1 MERRLV
7 FEPAPLAGAW
17 VVAPD
22 PRTDERGFFARAF
35 CQREF
40 AAHGLETGLVQA
52 NVSGSRHAGTIRGL
66 HYQVAP
72 AEETKLMR
80 CIRGS
85 VWDVVVD
92 LRPESPTFGQ
102 WFGTELSADNRRQLY
117 VPRGF
122 AHGYQTLVDDAE
134 MFYLVSA
141 FHSPEHER
149 GIRWNDPA
157 FAIDWPVRDSLHL
170 SPKDRAWPDFPASFA
185 HTRDA
190 AAPAAKDIR

>member
-1 MERRLV
+1 M
-7 FEPAPLAGAW
+7 
-17 VVAPD
+17 APD

-40 AAHGLETGLVQA
+40 AALGLETGLVQA

-85 VWDVVVD
+85 AWDVIVD
-92 LRPESPTFGQ
+92 LRPESRTFGQ

-157 FAIDWPVRDSLHL
+157 FAIHWPVLDLSLIH
-170 SPKDRAWPDFPASFA
+170 
-185 HTRDA
+185 
-190 AAPAAKDIR
+190 I